1 MGISITKLL
10 IVLGIAI
17 VIFGTKRLRNIGTD
31 LGGAIK
37 NFRTALKEGEGEKPA
52 EDAETVID
60 GEVTHKTNE
69 KVKDV

>member
-10 IVLGIAI
+10 IVLGIAV

-37 NFRTALKEGEGEKPA
+37 NFRTALKDGESGQTANSTE
-52 EDAETVID
+52 ETVID
-60 GEVTHKTNE
+60 GEVSHKTDG
-69 KVKDV
+69 KA